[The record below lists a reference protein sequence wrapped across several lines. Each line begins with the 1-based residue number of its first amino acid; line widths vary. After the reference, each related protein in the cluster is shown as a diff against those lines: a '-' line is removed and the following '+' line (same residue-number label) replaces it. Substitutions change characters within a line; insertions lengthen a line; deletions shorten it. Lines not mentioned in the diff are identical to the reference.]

1 MPEPSEKITINA
13 WFNDWP
19 LWPELIE
26 PIKELA
32 EQFSRHQPR
41 YRVVV
46 RGINPGAFPGAVAQA
61 ALDGTA
67 PDVAAYQYTFLQ
79 DAMDARDRE
88 GRPLFTSVTGAI
100 AGRSQILGEP
110 VVTGDIVTNVRAYY
124 TFDGD
129 LSSMPRNTST
139 VLLYSNI
146 DALRAAGITEPPGT
160 WTEVNAA
167 CARLAGRDGA
177 RRAGITWANHGWLFQ
192 QSVAQQGGLL
202 TDHDNGR
209 SGRSEKV
216 DFSSAEMMAYLTW
229 WRDLHLAG
237 HYLYTGKQND
247 WWGCM
252 DAFAAGD
259 TAMMLSSSVEAGPIV
274 SAARD
279 AGFAVQVSRMPY
291 NDQVTYAGNLIA
303 GESLWLR
310 AGLDEQTR
318 DGALALMQ
326 FMTSPRN
333 AAGIYD
339 HGRTFI
345 PTTEASI
352 GLLAS
357 EGWFDRNPHYRPA
370 IDQLRISPDSPATR
384 GAVFGNF
391 MPIQSACTQAMHDVL
406 TDGADIAARF
416 DRANGQA
423 QQLLDQYEQNWR

>member
-26 PIKELA
+26 PIKALA
-32 EQFSRHQPR
+32 EQFSRRQPR
-41 YRVVV
+41 FRVVV
-46 RGINPGAFPGAVAQA
+46 HGVNPGAFPAAVAKA
-61 ALDGTA
+61 AQSGTA

-79 DAMDARDRE
+79 DAMDACDRD

-100 AGRSQILGEP
+100 AGREQILGEP
-110 VVTGDIVTNVRAYY
+110 VVTGDIVANSRAYY
-124 TFDGD
+124 TFAGD

-160 WTEVNAA
+160 WAEVNAA
-167 CARLAGRDGA
+167 CARLTGRDGA

-209 SGRSEKV
+209 SGRSEKI

-229 WRDLHLAG
+229 WRDLQLAG
-237 HYLYTGKQND
+237 HYFYTGKEQD

-252 DAFAAGD
+252 GAFAAGD
-259 TAMMLSSSVEAGPIV
+259 AAMMLSSSVEAGPIV
-274 SAARD
+274 SAGRD
-279 AGFAVQVSRMPY
+279 AGFAVQATRMPY
-291 NDQVTYAGNLIA
+291 NDQVPFAGNLIA

-333 AAGIYD
+333 AASVYD
-339 HGRTFI
+339 HGRTFV
-345 PTTEASI
+345 PTTESAI
-352 GLLAS
+352 GLLDG
-357 EGWFDRNPHYRPA
+357 EGWFERNPHYRAA

-391 MPIQSACTQAMHDVL
+391 MPIQQACTQAMHDVL
-406 TDGADIAARF
+406 TSGADLAARF
-416 DRANGQA
+416 DQASSQA
-423 QQLLDQYEQNWR
+423 QQLLDQYEQERR